1 VPARFILVFRKV
13 TQENYVRRQEGLQVQ
28 ESGETEGATVL
39 VVDDEQD
46 IADLY
51 STWLL
56 TTHDVR
62 TAHSGTEA
70 LQLVDESVDVVFLDR
85 QMPDMS
91 GDEVLD
97 TIAARGIDPAVVMVT
112 AVDPDFDIVEMPFD
126 EYLTKPVSRTDLLET
141 VSEMLVRTTYD
152 NQVQEYFAMASKKAT
167 LETQKNTPQLEASDE
182 YRTVS
187 ERVEEL
193 RETAD
198 STAAEIDDFEAV
210 FQQFPGGGGLSSD

>member
-1 VPARFILVFRKV
+1 M
-13 TQENYVRRQEGLQVQ
+13 Q
-28 ESGETEGATVL
+28 ESVEREGATVL

-51 STWLL
+51 STWLV
-56 TTHDVR
+56 TAHDVR

-97 TIAARGIDPAVVMVT
+97 TIAERGIDPAVVMVT

-126 EYLTKPVSRTDLLET
+126 EYLTKPVTREDLLET

-198 STAAEIDDFEAV
+198 STASEIDDFEAV
-210 FQQFPGGGGLSSD
+210 FQQFPGESGLLSD

>member
-1 VPARFILVFRKV
+1 MQMR
-13 TQENYVRRQEGLQVQ
+13 
-28 ESGETEGATVL
+28 GETEEATVL

-56 TTHDVR
+56 TAHDVQ
-62 TAHSGTEA
+62 TAYSGTEA
-70 LQLVDESVDVVFLDR
+70 LELVDASVDVVFLDR

-97 TIAARGIDPAVVMVT
+97 AIAQQGLDPAVVMVT

-126 EYLTKPVSRTDLLET
+126 EYLTKPVGRDDLLDT

-152 NQVQEYFAMASKKAT
+152 EQVQEYFAVASKKAT

-182 YRTVS
+182 YQSVN
-187 ERVEEL
+187 EQFHEL
-193 RETAD
+193 RDRVDA
-198 STAAEIDDFEAV
+198 TAAEIDDFESV
-210 FQQFPGGGGLSSD
+210 FQQFPGSGLSSG

>member
-1 VPARFILVFRKV
+1 
-13 TQENYVRRQEGLQVQ
+13 VQ
-28 ESGETEGATVL
+28 ESDETAGATVL

-51 STWLL
+51 STWLM

-70 LQLVDESVDVVFLDR
+70 LQLVNESVDVVFLDR
-85 QMPDMS
+85 QMPDMT
-91 GDEVLD
+91 GDEVLAS
-97 TIAARGIDPAVVMVT
+97 IAEQGIDPAVVMVT

-126 EYLTKPVSRTDLLET
+126 EYLTKPVNREDLLET

-152 NQVQEYFAMASKKAT
+152 DQMQEYFAMASKKAT
-167 LETQKNTPQLEASDE
+167 LEAQKNPSQLEASDE

-187 ERVEEL
+187 ERLDEL

-210 FQQFPGGGGLSSD
+210 FQQFPGSGLSSD

>member
-1 VPARFILVFRKV
+1 MQKRVEP
-13 TQENYVRRQEGLQVQ
+13 EE
-28 ESGETEGATVL
+28 ATVL
-39 VVDDEQD
+39 VVDDERD

-56 TTHDVR
+56 TVHDVR
-62 TAHSGTEA
+62 TAHSGPEA
-70 LQLVDESVDVVFLDR
+70 LRLADESVDVVFLDR
-85 QMPDMS
+85 QMPEMS

-97 TIAARGIDPAVVMVT
+97 SIADQGIDPAVVMVT

-126 EYLTKPVSRTDLLET
+126 EYLTKPVSREDLLDT

-152 NQVQEYFAMASKKAT
+152 DQVQEYFAVASKKAT

-182 YRTVS
+182 YQAVS
-187 ERVEEL
+187 ERLEAL
-193 RETAD
+193 RDRAD

-210 FQQFPGGGGLSSD
+210 FQQFPGGGRSSG

>member
-1 VPARFILVFRKV
+1 MQKR
-13 TQENYVRRQEGLQVQ
+13 
-28 ESGETEGATVL
+28 GETEEATVL

-56 TTHDVR
+56 TAHDVR

-70 LQLVDESVDVVFLDR
+70 LQLVDASVDVVFLDR

-97 TIAARGIDPAVVMVT
+97 TIAERGIDPAVVMVT
-112 AVDPDFDIVEMPFD
+112 AVNPDFDIVEMPFD
-126 EYLTKPVSRTDLLET
+126 EYLTKPVSRANLLDA
-141 VSEMLVRTTYD
+141 VSDMLIRTTYD
-152 NQVQEYFAMASKKAT
+152 NRVQEYFAVASKKAT

-182 YRTVS
+182 YQTVN
-187 ERVEEL
+187 ERLEKL
-193 RETAD
+193 RERAD
-198 STAAEIDDFEAV
+198 TTAADIDDFESV
-210 FQQFPGGGGLSSD
+210 FHQFPGSGLSSG

>member
-1 VPARFILVFRKV
+1 MQKRL
-13 TQENYVRRQEGLQVQ
+13 
-28 ESGETEGATVL
+28 ETEEATVL

-70 LQLVDESVDVVFLDR
+70 LQSVDASVDVVFLDR

-97 TIAARGIDPAVVMVT
+97 TIAERDIDPAVVMVT

-126 EYLTKPVSRTDLLET
+126 EYLTKPVSREDLLDT

-152 NQVQEYFAMASKKAT
+152 DQVQKYFAVASKKAT

-182 YRTVS
+182 YQTVD
-187 ERVEEL
+187 ERAEEL
-193 RETAD
+193 RAEVDA
-198 STAAEIDDFEAV
+198 TAAEIDDFESV
-210 FQQFPGGGGLSSD
+210 FQQFPGSGLSSG

>member
-1 VPARFILVFRKV
+1 MQKR
-13 TQENYVRRQEGLQVQ
+13 
-28 ESGETEGATVL
+28 GETEEATVL

-56 TTHDVR
+56 TAHDVR
-62 TAHSGTEA
+62 TAHSGSEA
-70 LQLVDESVDVVFLDR
+70 LQLVDASVDVVFLDR

-97 TIAARGIDPAVVMVT
+97 TIAERGIDPTVVMVT

-126 EYLTKPVSRTDLLET
+126 EYLTKPVSRADLLDT

-152 NQVQEYFAMASKKAT
+152 SQVQEYFAVASKKAT
-167 LETQKNTPQLEASDE
+167 LETQKTRPKLEASDE
-182 YRTVS
+182 YQTVN
-187 ERVEEL
+187 EQFHEL
-193 RETAD
+193 RERVDA
-198 STAAEIDDFEAV
+198 TAAEIDDFESV
-210 FQQFPGGGGLSSD
+210 FQQFPGSGLSSG

>member
-1 VPARFILVFRKV
+1 
-13 TQENYVRRQEGLQVQ
+13 VQ
-28 ESGETEGATVL
+28 ESDETAGATVL

-51 STWLL
+51 STWLM

-70 LQLVDESVDVVFLDR
+70 LQLVNESVDVVFLDR
-85 QMPDMS
+85 QMPDMT
-91 GDEVLD
+91 GDEVLAS
-97 TIAARGIDPAVVMVT
+97 IAEQGIDPAVVMVT
-112 AVDPDFDIVEMPFD
+112 AVDPDFEIVEMPFD
-126 EYLTKPVSRTDLLET
+126 EYLTKPVNREDLLET

-152 NQVQEYFAMASKKAT
+152 DQMQEYFAMASKKAT
-167 LETQKNTPQLEASDE
+167 LEAQKNPSQLEASDE

-187 ERVEEL
+187 ERLDEL

-210 FQQFPGGGGLSSD
+210 FQQFPGSGLSSD